1 MTKKADVIGK
11 RFGKLTVVAD
21 ALPYVSSISG
31 RKQRKVH
38 CTCDCGGKID
48 VILVNLQQGRTVS
61 CGCIKAGFTSHGMS
75 NSKEFGVWSGIKY
88 RCNNPS
94 CTDYYKYGGRG
105 ITVCDR
111 WLDKETGFIS
121 FIGDMGMRPNDGGDW
136 TIERLDV
143 NKGYCP
149 DNCIWMLRK
158 DQLNNRRN
166 VYKWLIDGEEM
177 TIKCIQ
183 SRWKELSKIKSLF
196 YGRMASVGMDRN
208 KSAEILQ
215 GIFSEKGVEYREI
228 SFVQ

>member
-1 MTKKADVIGK
+1 MRENVIGNK
-11 RFGKLTVVAD
+11 YRNLLVIAD
-21 ALPYVSSISG
+21 APDYVGKSG
-31 RKQRKVH
+31 VRQRRVL
-38 CTCDCGGKID
+38 CLCDCGNTKDIMLQSLKQGK
-48 VILVNLQQGRTVS
+48 TVS
-61 CGCIKAGFTSHGMS
+61 CGCVKDAKTKHRMS
-75 NSKEFGVWSGIKY
+75 DTKEFAVWIGIKY

-94 CTDYYKYGGRG
+94 SPDYPKYGGRG
-105 ITVCDR
+105 IAVCDR
-111 WLDKETGFIS
+111 WLDTVTGFTN
-121 FIGDMGMRPNDGGDW
+121 FIEDMGMRPADGGDW

-143 NKGYCP
+143 NKGYSP

-196 YGRMASVGMDRN
+196 YGRMASTGMDRN

-215 GIFSEKGVEYREI
+215 GIFSEKGIEYKEI